1 MFLKNGAIYRIN
13 YVGWKTTP
21 MPIIFVLYNGP
32 IGNKIHGLYLNS
44 NTNSRLE
51 FVKFLAILRNLTQ
64 MGERA
69 ISNPR
74 ALYRTLKKYCPNF
87 IRTSYRTLIKTQLTK
102 FAIVSYGLTNEESYT
117 ELEKIKN
124 DATLFRQ
131 GSSQMQ
137 TKILNTVINK
147 KKVGSDFYTPNQKV
161 EQKKTQQETQPS
173 QNTNNVIQKNPGD
186 QIEGYE

>member
-1 MFLKNGAIYRIN
+1 
-13 YVGWKTTP
+13 
-21 MPIIFVLYNGP
+21 
-32 IGNKIHGLYLNS
+32 
-44 NTNSRLE
+44 
-51 FVKFLAILRNLTQ
+51 

-74 ALYRTLKKYCPNF
+74 ALYRTLKKHCPNF